1 MAGDRIRTKI
11 AFFSGCKGNGPEQI
25 RFLCENA
32 RDLFSFGCFQNDGP
46 EAVGNFTAGGQKRGN
61 EVAAVTDL
69 ADAS

>member
-1 MAGDRIRTKI
+1 MAGDLIRTKI
-11 AFFSGCKGNGPEQI
+11 AFFSVGEGDGPEQI
-25 RFLCENA
+25 CLLGEDA
-32 RDLFSFGCFQNDGP
+32 RDLLSFDCFQDDSP